1 MSKYRVRISDLLENQ
16 ITGEWGNAPSSNNAI
31 PVIRTTNFCDDGQIN
46 FGDIAYRDIPLDKAN
61 KKYIKPGDIIIEK
74 SGGTDKKP
82 VGRVVYCENCFEGKK
97 VLCNNFTQ
105 ILRVNSSVSNPRY
118 VFYLMY
124 FRYNI
129 GIPEHFQNKT
139 TGIRN
144 LQIKAYLDD
153 YVSITDYD
161 EQSRVVSILDHLLAL
176 INTRKQQLS
185 KFDELAKSR
194 FIEMFGDPI
203 LNPMGWAI
211 SHYGDEFEIMS
222 GGTPKTDIPEYWV
235 NGKIS
240 WIGSNLCQNS
250 VLIENDGKFI
260 TEKGLN
266 NSSAKIFNK
275 GYILIALVGATIGKV
290 AHLKFSTSTN
300 QNIAGINVP
309 QNENYIPEFV
319 FYNTQFLY
327 PKFMD
332 IGNSKFKMAN
342 LSFIRSLQI
351 PIVPIKA
358 QKKFSNF
365 VEQLDKSKF
374 RIKKSLEKLEMTYK
388 ALLQEYFG

>member
-1 MSKYRVRISDLLENQ
+1 MKLGDICEVITKGTTPTSLGLKFSDAGVNFIKIESISESGNFLKEKFAYISKECHTKLSRSQLKEGDLLFSIAGVIGRTAIVTKDILPANTNQ
-16 ITGEWGNAPSSNNAI
+16 AI
-31 PVIRTTNFCDDGQIN
+31 AIIRLKEEYKGLRELIYLYFNSPLIKIQYSKKKQGVAQLN
-46 FGDIAYRDIPLDKAN
+46 LSLQDIKDFEILEI
-61 KKYIKPGDIIIEK
+61 KKEK
-74 SGGTDKKP
+74 KD
-82 VGRVVYCENCFEGKK
+82 E
-97 VLCNNFTQ
+97 
-105 ILRVNSSVSNPRY
+105 I
-118 VFYLMY
+118 
-124 FRYNI
+124 
-129 GIPEHFQNKT
+129 
-139 TGIRN
+139 IRN
-144 LQIKAYLDD
+144 LRLIKEL
-153 YVSITDYD
+153 
-161 EQSRVVSILDHLLAL
+161 ILK
-176 INTRKQQLS
+176 RKQQLIS
-185 KFDELAKSR
+185 IYNLAKSR
-194 FIEMFGDPI
+194 FLEMFGDPI

-374 RIKKSLEKLEMTYK
+374 RMKKCLKMMSFIRHL
-388 ALLQEYFG
+388 

>member
-1 MSKYRVRISDLLENQ
+1 MKL
-16 ITGEWGNAPSSNNAI
+16 
-31 PVIRTTNFCDDGQIN
+31 
-46 FGDIAYRDIPLDKAN
+46 GDICDIQ
-61 KKYIKPGDIIIEK
+61 
-74 SGGTDKKP
+74 SGGTPSRSKNEYWFNGTIPWVKISDINSKF
-82 VGRVVYCENCFEGKK
+82 V
-97 VLCNNFTQ
+97 NNTEEY
-105 ILRVNSSVSNPRY
+105 ITDIGLKNSSAKIFPKGTIIYTIFATIGEVAILNCDACTNQAIAGLKIIDKNISKEYLYHYLVQKKEKVKASSRGVAQNNINLTMLRALEIDIPKVSEQQKKANA
-118 VFYLMY
+118 L
-124 FRYNI
+124 
-129 GIPEHFQNKT
+129 NK
-139 TGIRN
+139 IC
-144 LQIKAYLDD
+144 
-153 YVSITDYD
+153 
-161 EQSRVVSILDHLLAL
+161 AL
-176 INTRKQQLS
+176 IDSRKIQLS
-185 KFDELAKSR
+185 RLDQLAKSR

-374 RIKKSLEKLEMTYK
+374 RIKKSLEKLEMIYK

>member
-1 MSKYRVRISDLLENQ
+1 MSKYPMVRLEDVCDKATSSIAQKDLKNLEGIYPIYGASGFIKNINFYKQDREYIAIVKDGAGIGRAMILPAFSSVIGTMQYILPKDNIITKYLYFAIDSMNLAKYFTGATIPHIYFKDYKNEFLPLPPIENQ
-16 ITGEWGNAPSSNNAI
+16 RSI
-31 PVIRTTNFCDDGQIN
+31 
-46 FGDIAYRDIPLDKAN
+46 
-61 KKYIKPGDIIIEK
+61 IKILESIVSLIIK
-74 SGGTDKKP
+74 
-82 VGRVVYCENCFEGKK
+82 
-97 VLCNNFTQ
+97 
-105 ILRVNSSVSNPRY
+105 
-118 VFYLMY
+118 
-124 FRYNI
+124 
-129 GIPEHFQNKT
+129 
-139 TGIRN
+139 
-144 LQIKAYLDD
+144 
-153 YVSITDYD
+153 
-161 EQSRVVSILDHLLAL
+161 
-176 INTRKQQLS
+176 RKQQLS
-185 KFDELAKSR
+185 EFDELAKSR
-194 FIEMFGDPI
+194 FLEMFGDPI

>member
-1 MSKYRVRISDLLENQ
+1 MKVKIYEVCEQIRGVSYKPSDVLDSLTGIPILRANNISDGTINYDNLVYIKKERISSKQ
-16 ITGEWGNAPSSNNAI
+16 ILKK
-31 PVIRTTNFCDDGQIN
+31 
-46 FGDIAYRDIPLDKAN
+46 GDILICTSSGSKNLVGKA
-61 KKYIKPGDIIIEK
+61 GLIEK
-74 SGGTDKKP
+74 DVLISSFGAFCRVLRAHDISSEYLFHYFCSNAYKNRISSLSEGANINNIRNEHINVLEIPIYPLEEEKKLL
-82 VGRVVYCENCFEGKK
+82 K
-97 VLCNNFTQ
+97 VLNVTKSL
-105 ILRVNSSVSNPRY
+105 ILR
-118 VFYLMY
+118 
-124 FRYNI
+124 
-129 GIPEHFQNKT
+129 
-139 TGIRN
+139 
-144 LQIKAYLDD
+144 
-153 YVSITDYD
+153 
-161 EQSRVVSILDHLLAL
+161 
-176 INTRKQQLS
+176 RKQQLT
-185 KFDELAKSR
+185 KLNELAKSR
-194 FIEMFGDPI
+194 FLEMFGDPI

-374 RIKKSLEKLEMTYK
+374 RMKKCLKLFTYMRHLWK
-388 ALLQEYFG
+388 IEI

>member
-1 MSKYRVRISDLLENQ
+1 MKVKIYEVCEQIRGVSYKPSDVLDSLTGIPILRANNISDGTINYDNLVYIKKERISSKQ
-16 ITGEWGNAPSSNNAI
+16 ILKK
-31 PVIRTTNFCDDGQIN
+31 
-46 FGDIAYRDIPLDKAN
+46 GDILICTSSGSKNLVGKA
-61 KKYIKPGDIIIEK
+61 GLIEK
-74 SGGTDKKP
+74 DVLISSFGAFCRVLRAHDISSEYLFHYFCSNAYKNRISSLSEGANINNIRNEHINVLEIPIYPLEEEKKLL
-82 VGRVVYCENCFEGKK
+82 K
-97 VLCNNFTQ
+97 VLNVTKSL
-105 ILRVNSSVSNPRY
+105 ILR
-118 VFYLMY
+118 
-124 FRYNI
+124 
-129 GIPEHFQNKT
+129 
-139 TGIRN
+139 
-144 LQIKAYLDD
+144 
-153 YVSITDYD
+153 
-161 EQSRVVSILDHLLAL
+161 
-176 INTRKQQLS
+176 RKQQLT
-185 KFDELAKSR
+185 KLNELAKSR
-194 FIEMFGDPI
+194 FLEMFGDPI

-222 GGTPKTDIPEYWV
+222 GGTPKTDIAEYWV

-309 QNENYIPEFV
+309 QNKNYIPEFV

>member
-1 MSKYRVRISDLLENQ
+1 MSKYPMVRLEDVCDKATSSIAQKDLKNLEGIYPIYGASGFIKNINFYKQDREYIAIVKDGAGIGRAMILPAFSSVIGTMQYILPKDNIITKYLYFAIDSMNLAKYFTGATIPHIYFKDYKNEFLPLPPIENQ
-16 ITGEWGNAPSSNNAI
+16 RSI
-31 PVIRTTNFCDDGQIN
+31 
-46 FGDIAYRDIPLDKAN
+46 
-61 KKYIKPGDIIIEK
+61 IKILESIVSLIIK
-74 SGGTDKKP
+74 
-82 VGRVVYCENCFEGKK
+82 
-97 VLCNNFTQ
+97 
-105 ILRVNSSVSNPRY
+105 
-118 VFYLMY
+118 
-124 FRYNI
+124 
-129 GIPEHFQNKT
+129 
-139 TGIRN
+139 
-144 LQIKAYLDD
+144 
-153 YVSITDYD
+153 
-161 EQSRVVSILDHLLAL
+161 
-176 INTRKQQLS
+176 RKQQLS
-185 KFDELAKSR
+185 EFDELAKSR
-194 FIEMFGDPI
+194 FLEMFGDPI

-374 RIKKSLEKLEMTYK
+374 RVKKCLKLFSYMRH
-388 ALLQEYFG
+388 LRIIGI

>member
-1 MSKYRVRISDLLENQ
+1 MKVKISEVCEQIRGVSYKPSDVLDSLTGIPILRANNISDGTINYDNLVYIKKERISSKQ
-16 ITGEWGNAPSSNNAI
+16 ILKK
-31 PVIRTTNFCDDGQIN
+31 
-46 FGDIAYRDIPLDKAN
+46 GDILICTSSGSKNLVGKA
-61 KKYIKPGDIIIEK
+61 GLIEK
-74 SGGTDKKP
+74 DVLISSFGAFCRVLRAHDISSEYLFHYFCSNAYKNRISSLSEGANINNIRNEHINVLEIPIYPLEEEKKLL
-82 VGRVVYCENCFEGKK
+82 K
-97 VLCNNFTQ
+97 VLNVTKSL
-105 ILRVNSSVSNPRY
+105 ILR
-118 VFYLMY
+118 
-124 FRYNI
+124 
-129 GIPEHFQNKT
+129 
-139 TGIRN
+139 
-144 LQIKAYLDD
+144 
-153 YVSITDYD
+153 
-161 EQSRVVSILDHLLAL
+161 
-176 INTRKQQLS
+176 RKQQLT
-185 KFDELAKSR
+185 KLNELAKSR
-194 FIEMFGDPI
+194 FLEMFGDPI

-374 RIKKSLEKLEMTYK
+374 RAKKCLKLFTYMRH
-388 ALLQEYFG
+388 LRIIGI

>member
-1 MSKYRVRISDLLENQ
+1 MIKYPMVRLEDVCDKATSSIAQKDLKNLEGIYPIYGASGFIKNINFYKQDREYIAIVKDGAGIGRAMILPAFSSVIGTMQYILPKDNIITKYLYFAIDSMNLAKYFTGATIPHIYFKDYKNEFLPLPPIENQ
-16 ITGEWGNAPSSNNAI
+16 RSI
-31 PVIRTTNFCDDGQIN
+31 
-46 FGDIAYRDIPLDKAN
+46 
-61 KKYIKPGDIIIEK
+61 IKILESIVSLIIK
-74 SGGTDKKP
+74 
-82 VGRVVYCENCFEGKK
+82 
-97 VLCNNFTQ
+97 
-105 ILRVNSSVSNPRY
+105 
-118 VFYLMY
+118 
-124 FRYNI
+124 
-129 GIPEHFQNKT
+129 
-139 TGIRN
+139 
-144 LQIKAYLDD
+144 
-153 YVSITDYD
+153 
-161 EQSRVVSILDHLLAL
+161 
-176 INTRKQQLS
+176 RKQQLS
-185 KFDELAKSR
+185 EFDELAKSR
-194 FIEMFGDPI
+194 FLEMFGDPI

>member
-1 MSKYRVRISDLLENQ
+1 
-16 ITGEWGNAPSSNNAI
+16 
-31 PVIRTTNFCDDGQIN
+31 
-46 FGDIAYRDIPLDKAN
+46 
-61 KKYIKPGDIIIEK
+61 
-74 SGGTDKKP
+74 
-82 VGRVVYCENCFEGKK
+82 
-97 VLCNNFTQ
+97 
-105 ILRVNSSVSNPRY
+105 
-118 VFYLMY
+118 
-124 FRYNI
+124 
-129 GIPEHFQNKT
+129 
-139 TGIRN
+139 
-144 LQIKAYLDD
+144 
-153 YVSITDYD
+153 
-161 EQSRVVSILDHLLAL
+161 
-176 INTRKQQLS
+176 
-185 KFDELAKSR
+185 
-194 FIEMFGDPI
+194 MFGDPI

-374 RIKKSLEKLEMTYK
+374 RMKKCLKLFSYMRHLWKIEI
-388 ALLQEYFG
+388 

>member
-1 MSKYRVRISDLLENQ
+1 MKLGDICDINMGQSPSSETYNTNNSGIPFFQGNADFGERSPIVRIYCSKPTKIAKKGDILFSVRAPIGAINIADCECCIGRGLSALTPKKSTTEYLFFLLKAKNKILQ
-16 ITGEWGNAPSSNNAI
+16 SLGTGSTFKAINKNTLLSLPISSHSINEQRIISNKLSLIENAI
-31 PVIRTTNFCDDGQIN
+31 RIRE
-46 FGDIAYRDIPLDKAN
+46 R
-61 KKYIKPGDIIIEK
+61 
-74 SGGTDKKP
+74 
-82 VGRVVYCENCFEGKK
+82 
-97 VLCNNFTQ
+97 
-105 ILRVNSSVSNPRY
+105 
-118 VFYLMY
+118 
-124 FRYNI
+124 
-129 GIPEHFQNKT
+129 
-139 TGIRN
+139 
-144 LQIKAYLDD
+144 
-153 YVSITDYD
+153 
-161 EQSRVVSILDHLLAL
+161 
-176 INTRKQQLS
+176 QLV
-185 KFDELAKSR
+185 KLNQLAKSR
-194 FIEMFGDPI
+194 FLEMFGDPI

>member
-1 MSKYRVRISDLLENQ
+1 MLKTYKIQDICMLEKGKQIDTSLLDDNNPYQYINGGISASGYYDKYNTKENTIIVSEGGASCGYVNFMTEKFWCGCHCYRLMEPKVKSEYLYYALKANQHGIMRLRSGCAMPNIKKSSFYNMQIKLDDNQDNQ
-16 ITGEWGNAPSSNNAI
+16 IKVTSI
-31 PVIRTTNFCDDGQIN
+31 
-46 FGDIAYRDIPLDKAN
+46 L
-61 KKYIKPGDIIIEK
+61 
-74 SGGTDKKP
+74 
-82 VGRVVYCENCFEGKK
+82 KK
-97 VLCNNFTQ
+97 VTTL
-105 ILRVNSSVSNPRY
+105 ILKR
-118 VFYLMY
+118 
-124 FRYNI
+124 
-129 GIPEHFQNKT
+129 K
-139 TGIRN
+139 
-144 LQIKAYLDD
+144 
-153 YVSITDYD
+153 
-161 EQSRVVSILDHLLAL
+161 EQLTKIDFLV
-176 INTRKQQLS
+176 
-185 KFDELAKSR
+185 KSR
-194 FIEMFGDPI
+194 FLEMFGDPI

-374 RIKKSLEKLEMTYK
+374 RAKKCLKLFSYMRH
-388 ALLQEYFG
+388 LRIIGI

>member
-1 MSKYRVRISDLLENQ
+1 MKLGDICDINMGQSPSSETYNTNNSGIPFFQGNADFGERSPIVRIYCSKPTKIAKKGDILFSVRAPIGAINIADCECCIGRGLSALTPKKSTTEYLFFLLKAKNKILQ
-16 ITGEWGNAPSSNNAI
+16 SLGTGSTFKAINKNTLLSLPISSHSINEQRIISNKLSLIENAI
-31 PVIRTTNFCDDGQIN
+31 RIRE
-46 FGDIAYRDIPLDKAN
+46 R
-61 KKYIKPGDIIIEK
+61 
-74 SGGTDKKP
+74 
-82 VGRVVYCENCFEGKK
+82 
-97 VLCNNFTQ
+97 
-105 ILRVNSSVSNPRY
+105 
-118 VFYLMY
+118 
-124 FRYNI
+124 
-129 GIPEHFQNKT
+129 
-139 TGIRN
+139 
-144 LQIKAYLDD
+144 
-153 YVSITDYD
+153 
-161 EQSRVVSILDHLLAL
+161 
-176 INTRKQQLS
+176 QLV
-185 KFDELAKSR
+185 KLNQLAKSR
-194 FIEMFGDPI
+194 FLEMFGDPI

-374 RIKKSLEKLEMTYK
+374 RMKKCLKLFTYMRHLWK
-388 ALLQEYFG
+388 IEI

>member
-1 MSKYRVRISDLLENQ
+1 
-16 ITGEWGNAPSSNNAI
+16 
-31 PVIRTTNFCDDGQIN
+31 
-46 FGDIAYRDIPLDKAN
+46 
-61 KKYIKPGDIIIEK
+61 
-74 SGGTDKKP
+74 
-82 VGRVVYCENCFEGKK
+82 
-97 VLCNNFTQ
+97 
-105 ILRVNSSVSNPRY
+105 
-118 VFYLMY
+118 
-124 FRYNI
+124 
-129 GIPEHFQNKT
+129 
-139 TGIRN
+139 
-144 LQIKAYLDD
+144 
-153 YVSITDYD
+153 
-161 EQSRVVSILDHLLAL
+161 
-176 INTRKQQLS
+176 
-185 KFDELAKSR
+185 
-194 FIEMFGDPI
+194 MFGDPI

>member
-1 MSKYRVRISDLLENQ
+1 MSKYPTVKLGDVCIIERGGSPRPINKFITKDPNGINWIKIGDTSADSMYITKTAEKIIPEGVLKSRQVKKGDFILSNSMSFGRPYILNIDGCIHDGWLL
-16 ITGEWGNAPSSNNAI
+16 I
-31 PVIRTTNFCDDGQIN
+31 
-46 FGDIAYRDIPLDKAN
+46 RDINDIFEKQFLYYYLSSETVYAN
-61 KKYIKPGDIIIEK
+61 LKQMAVGGVVNNLNSNKVRSLMVPVLKKEDQVKI
-74 SGGTDKKP
+74 
-82 VGRVVYCENCFEGKK
+82 
-97 VLCNNFTQ
+97 CNK
-105 ILRVNSSVSNPRY
+105 L
-118 VFYLMY
+118 
-124 FRYNI
+124 
-129 GIPEHFQNKT
+129 NKIT
-139 TGIRN
+139 TVI
-144 LQIKAYLDD
+144 Q
-153 YVSITDYD
+153 
-161 EQSRVVSILDHLLAL
+161 Q
-176 INTRKQQLS
+176 RKQQLS
-185 KFDELAKSR
+185 KLDELAKSR
-194 FIEMFGDPI
+194 FLEMFGDPI

>member
-1 MSKYRVRISDLLENQ
+1 MKNYPMVKLGDDFILQMGKTPSRSNVDYWHGDISWVSIADIGSAKKFISNTKERISKKAINETGIKIVPQNTLIMSFKLSIGKTA
-16 ITGEWGNAPSSNNAI
+16 ITAKPIYTNEAIMAFIPKREQEYDISYLYHLFSNKDWSIGSNNA
-31 PVIRTTNFCDDGQIN
+31 VMGTT
-46 FGDIAYRDIPLDKAN
+46 L
-61 KKYIKPGDIIIEK
+61 
-74 SGGTDKKP
+74 
-82 VGRVVYCENCFEGKK
+82 
-97 VLCNNFTQ
+97 
-105 ILRVNSSVSNPRY
+105 
-118 VFYLMY
+118 
-124 FRYNI
+124 
-129 GIPEHFQNKT
+129 NKT
-139 TGIRN
+139 T
-144 LQIKAYLDD
+144 L
-153 YVSITDYD
+153 SITKIPKPPL
-161 EQSRVVSILDHLLAL
+161 SIQKEISLCLDKIENL
-176 INTRKQQLS
+176 ISKRKEQLS
-185 KFDELAKSR
+185 KLDELAKSR

-260 TEKGLN
+260 SEKGLN

-374 RIKKSLEKLEMTYK
+374 RIKKSLEKLELTYK
-388 ALLQEYFG
+388 SLLQEYFG

>member
-1 MSKYRVRISDLLENQ
+1 MSKYPMVRLED
-16 ITGEWGNAPSSNNAI
+16 
-31 PVIRTTNFCDDGQIN
+31 VC
-46 FGDIAYRDIPLDKAN
+46 DKATSSIAQKDLKN
-61 KKYIKPGDIIIEK
+61 LEGIYPIYGAGGFIKNVNFYKQDREYIAIVKDGAGI
-74 SGGTDKKP
+74 
-82 VGRVVYCENCFEGKK
+82 GRAM
-97 VLCNNFTQ
+97 
-105 ILRVNSSVSNPRY
+105 ILPAFSSVIGTMQYILPKDNIITK
-118 VFYLMY
+118 YLY
-124 FRYNI
+124 FAIDSMNLAKYFT
-129 GIPEHFQNKT
+129 GATIPHIYFKDYKNESLPLPPIEHQRS
-139 TGIRN
+139 I
-144 LQIKAYLDD
+144 IKILESI
-153 YVSITDYD
+153 VS
-161 EQSRVVSILDHLLAL
+161 L
-176 INTRKQQLS
+176 IIKRKQQLS

-194 FIEMFGDPI
+194 FLEMFGDPI

-374 RIKKSLEKLEMTYK
+374 RMKKCLKLFSYMRHLWKIEI
-388 ALLQEYFG
+388 

>member
-1 MSKYRVRISDLLENQ
+1 MSKYPTVKLGDIFTLQMGKTPARNNADYWKNGTNNWVSISDIGKDSKFIYTTKESISDKAVIESGIKIVPQNTIIMSFKLSIGKTAITTSPIYTNEAIMAFIPKNEISCDLLFLYHLFTNKDWTEGLNKSVKGTTLNKASLSLTRIPFPSITEQKRIS
-16 ITGEWGNAPSSNNAI
+16 
-31 PVIRTTNFCDDGQIN
+31 TN
-46 FGDIAYRDIPLDKAN
+46 LDR
-61 KKYIKPGDIIIEK
+61 IFTLI
-74 SGGTDKKP
+74 
-82 VGRVVYCENCFEGKK
+82 GK
-97 VLCNNFTQ
+97 
-105 ILRVNSSVSNPRY
+105 
-118 VFYLMY
+118 
-124 FRYNI
+124 
-129 GIPEHFQNKT
+129 
-139 TGIRN
+139 
-144 LQIKAYLDD
+144 
-153 YVSITDYD
+153 
-161 EQSRVVSILDHLLAL
+161 
-176 INTRKQQLS
+176 RKQQLS
-185 KFDELAKSR
+185 KLDELAKSR
-194 FIEMFGDPI
+194 FLEMFGDPI

>member
-1 MSKYRVRISDLLENQ
+1 MKVKISEVCEQIRGVSYKPSDVLDSLTGIPILRANNISDGTINYDNLVYIKKERISSKQ
-16 ITGEWGNAPSSNNAI
+16 ILKK
-31 PVIRTTNFCDDGQIN
+31 
-46 FGDIAYRDIPLDKAN
+46 GDILICTSSGSKNLVGKA
-61 KKYIKPGDIIIEK
+61 GLIEK
-74 SGGTDKKP
+74 DVLISSFGAFCRVLRAHDISSEYLFHYFCSNAYKNRISSLSEGANINNIRNEHINVLEIPIYPLEEEKKLL
-82 VGRVVYCENCFEGKK
+82 K
-97 VLCNNFTQ
+97 VLNLTKSL
-105 ILRVNSSVSNPRY
+105 ILR
-118 VFYLMY
+118 
-124 FRYNI
+124 
-129 GIPEHFQNKT
+129 
-139 TGIRN
+139 
-144 LQIKAYLDD
+144 
-153 YVSITDYD
+153 
-161 EQSRVVSILDHLLAL
+161 
-176 INTRKQQLS
+176 RKQQLT
-185 KFDELAKSR
+185 KLNELAKSR
-194 FIEMFGDPI
+194 FLEMFGDPI

>member
-1 MSKYRVRISDLLENQ
+1 MKKLGDICDIKMGQSPSSNSYNAEKIGLPFFQGNSDFGSKYPCVRLYCSAPIKVANKGDVLFSVRAPIGAINIAEQLCCIGRGLAALTPKNSTLEYLYFLLKAKSQILQSIGTGSTFKAITKISLFSLPIPDHSVLIQNQ
-16 ITGEWGNAPSSNNAI
+16 ITQKLS
-31 PVIRTTNFCDDGQIN
+31 
-46 FGDIAYRDIPLDKAN
+46 LL
-61 KKYIKPGDIIIEK
+61 EK
-74 SGGTDKKP
+74 
-82 VGRVVYCENCFEGKK
+82 
-97 VLCNNFTQ
+97 
-105 ILRVNSSVSNPRY
+105 
-118 VFYLMY
+118 
-124 FRYNI
+124 
-129 GIPEHFQNKT
+129 
-139 TGIRN
+139 
-144 LQIKAYLDD
+144 
-153 YVSITDYD
+153 
-161 EQSRVVSILDHLLAL
+161 L
-176 INTRKQQLS
+176 INEREEQVKS
-185 KFDELAKSR
+185 FDMLAKSR

-203 LNPMGWAI
+203 TNPMGWGM

-250 VLIENDGKFI
+250 VLIKNDGKFI

-309 QNENYIPEFV
+309 LNENYIPEFV

-374 RIKKSLEKLEMTYK
+374 RMKKCLKLLSYIRH
-388 ALLQEYFG
+388 L

>member
-1 MSKYRVRISDLLENQ
+1 MKKDLPFELVFYDATRFAKKIPQSDYLSKGYYPI
-16 ITGEWGNAPSSNNAI
+16 
-31 PVIRTTNFCDDGQIN
+31 
-46 FGDIAYRDIPLDKAN
+46 LDQG
-61 KKYIKPGDIIIEK
+61 KKYISGYYNDNSGLFSDVPAIIFGDHTRIIKFITSPCFIGADGVKLLKFKTKDDPKYLYYALQSLKIPNTGYNRHFRFLKEAKIRIWPKNIQEEIVLILDNIKSIIEK
-74 SGGTDKKP
+74 KN
-82 VGRVVYCENCFEGKK
+82 RQIEN
-97 VLCNNFTQ
+97 
-105 ILRVNSSVSNPRY
+105 ID
-118 VFYLMY
+118 M
-124 FRYNI
+124 I
-129 GIPEHFQNKT
+129 
-139 TGIRN
+139 
-144 LQIKAYLDD
+144 
-153 YVSITDYD
+153 
-161 EQSRVVSILDHLLAL
+161 
-176 INTRKQQLS
+176 
-185 KFDELAKSR
+185 AKSR

-374 RIKKSLEKLEMTYK
+374 RAKKCLKLFSCMRHLWKIEI
-388 ALLQEYFG
+388 